1 MYSEPSRTSKMYLEP
16 SQTEIYLEQGCR
28 EQGCRD
34 DLEQGCRDVFRT
46 QSNI

>member
-16 SQTEIYLEQGCR
+16 SQTEMYL

-34 DLEQGCRDVFRT
+34 DLEHGCRDVFRT

>member
-16 SQTEIYLEQGCR
+16 SRTEMYLEQ
-28 EQGCRD
+28 ECRD